1 MVSWIN
7 IQIWLTSVDL
17 LLHYPLDQA
26 DLVRQEYEVL
36 YEKTCAAKGAA
47 QKNC

>member
-1 MVSWIN
+1 MNKYSNMTN
-7 IQIWLTSVDL
+7 IGWSFTTL
-17 LLHYPLDQA
+17 PLGQA